1 MDAEGR
7 IIAASCMHGE
17 LNGISAF
24 GKAMDAQPLLM
35 NRQLECGVEL
45 RNWACKRAKNSS
57 KTIQAHRVSPVRTL
71 VPSACRCKKRRAR
84 AFVLRRWKEQPRTD
98 DASEPGAL
106 RVPAP
111 LPPLRLC
118 PPPPPSVACRVF
130 KIKVA
135 WCWFVR
141 PFVARSKGVSWKSS
155 NECNIQTM

>member
-1 MDAEGR
+1 MASSQLTTRRAAGLLDAGGR

-84 AFVLRRWKEQPRTD
+84 AFVLRRWKEQPNGRRIRTRCPTRPRAVAA
-98 DASEPGAL
+98 ASL
-106 RVPAP
+106 VPSA
-111 LPPLRLC
+111 
-118 PPPPPSVACRVF
+118 PSVRCVPSF
-130 KIKVA
+130 QDQGGVVL
-135 WCWFVR
+135 VR
-141 PFVARSKGVSWKSS
+141 PSV
-155 NECNIQTM
+155 CCTL